1 VTMYAGRPNG
11 NADKGFNDG
20 DLRKEARF
28 NYPAS
33 IVWDEKRG
41 CLLVGDSDNHRIRKI
56 ALEE

>member
-1 VTMYAGRPNG
+1 MYAGRPNG

-33 IVWDEKRG
+33 IVWDEKG
-41 CLLVGDSDNHRIRKI
+41 VVF
-56 ALEE
+56 